1 MFGALVIVGTGVLL
15 TSVSTHDTGA
25 AVTVAVDRAFGDVVS
40 GALVLGYPHRTS
52 MVRWIEACAA
62 RSFLRDSLWR
72 LDFLDDEGIGA
83 TPARAAN

>member
-1 MFGALVIVGTGVLL
+1 MLL

-40 GALVLGYPHRTS
+40 GALVLGIRTS
-52 MVRWIEACAA
+52 TMRWIEACAA
-62 RSFLRDSLWR
+62 RSFSRDSLWR
-72 LDFLDDEGIGA
+72 LDFLDDAGIGV